1 MKNFVAAAA
10 IRPRRRVARDVRLAW
25 RLAQMDLRRRYARSL
40 GGVAWYVLSPL
51 LTIATYYVVF
61 GVGLKIATPTTAPFF
76 PFFISGM
83 LPWLVFADAL
93 TASTDVLTRNR
104 DLISNAVFPVHLLPL
119 SRLVSAFA
127 AHLAV
132 LTAVIILFFVTGRTP
147 GIHAIEIVY
156 YMLGLSLLTAG
167 LSFLLAAANVV
178 FRDTREILGFLLPL
192 LFFTVP
198 IIWPLDLLPP
208 QWRWLIELNPMA
220 YIVEGYRQAL
230 LYDRPISDNPLSFAA
245 FWLMTGCVFLAGR
258 GIFKRLQSELAE
270 LM

>member
-1 MKNFVAAAA
+1 MKNSVGAAAPP
-10 IRPRRRVARDVRLAW
+10 PRLRVARDVRLAW
-25 RLAQMDLRRRYARSL
+25 RLAQLDLRRRYAHSL

-61 GVGLKIATPTTAPFF
+61 GIGLKVAMPSTGPFF

-83 LPWLVFADAL
+83 LPWLVFADAV

-104 DLISNAVFPVHLLPL
+104 DLISNAVFPLHLLPL

-132 LTAVIILFFVTGRTP
+132 LTAVVILFCASGRAP
-147 GIHAIEIVY
+147 GFHVIGVVY
-156 YMLGLSLLTAG
+156 YMVGLGVLAAG
-167 LSFLLAAANVV
+167 FSFLLSAVNVV
-178 FRDTREILGFLLPL
+178 FSDTREILGFLLPL

-198 IIWPLDLLPP
+198 IIWPLDLVPA
-208 QWRWLIELNPMA
+208 QWHWLINVNPMA

-230 LYDRPISDNPLSFAA
+230 LYDHPISDNPLNAVA
-245 FWLMTGCVFLAGR
+245 FWLIAGCIFVAGR
-258 GIFKRLQSELAE
+258 GVFKRLQSELAE

>member
-1 MKNFVAAAA
+1 VENFVGAAAP
-10 IRPRRRVARDVRLAW
+10 RPRLRVARDVRLAW
-25 RLAQMDLRRRYARSL
+25 RLAQLDLRRRYARSL

-51 LTIATYYVVF
+51 LTIATYYMVF
-61 GVGLKIATPTTAPFF
+61 GVGLKVTTPTAGPFF

-104 DLISNAVFPVHLLPL
+104 DLISNAIFPLHLLPL
-119 SRLVSAFA
+119 SRLVSAFT

-132 LTAVIILFFVTGRTP
+132 LAAVIVLFCATGRAP

-156 YMLGLSLLTAG
+156 YMLGLG
-167 LSFLLAAANVV
+167 LLAAGFAFFLSAVNVV

-198 IIWPLDLLPP
+198 IIWPLDLVPP
-208 QWRWLIELNPMA
+208 QWHWLVNLNPMG
-220 YIVEGYRQAL
+220 YVVEGYRQAL
-230 LYDRPISDNPLSFAA
+230 LYNHPIADNPLSPVA
-245 FWLMTGCVFLAGR
+245 FWLITGCVFLAGC
-258 GIFKRLQSELAE
+258 GIFKRLQSDLAE